1 MGEQRD
7 GQLRRAGLC
16 GRGTNKR
23 SVCSRRTVI
32 ESGAGQRGL
41 GVVGTMRYKSGIL
54 TPRQAVLR
62 KRFGYGAVDGET
74 EARRDSDFELY

>member
-1 MGEQRD
+1 MNKGT
-7 GQLRRAGLC
+7 GNPRRAGLC

-62 KRFGYGAVDGET
+62 KRFGCAVVGET
-74 EARRDSDFELY
+74 EARRDSDFALY